1 MLTPPV
7 VKLVL
12 PHSYKIKLIYYYYY
26 YLYEVVYNPCSRIG
40 KTNYNGA
47 IDVNLD
53 YQIYKTLVQ
62 LGHLEV
68 LK

>member
-26 YLYEVVYNPCSRIG
+26 LYEVVYNPCSRTG

-47 IDVNLD
+47 IDVYLD
-53 YQIYKTLVQ
+53 YQIYRTLVQ